1 MLAAPGKLVAQG
13 TPVALK
19 SRYGDGYNV
28 QISFD
33 TDQPLEKP
41 SSDASQLLK
50 IITPHAPGA
59 FALSSSL
66 TEVTYYLQTK
76 DPAVVYNILEGIQQ
90 EQDAGRVRSY
100 SVTNTSMEDVFLTLM
115 TANERHFPDA
125 TVQKQSLDELHGLM
139 YDAASQTD
147 YSTPG
152 DTLKSNSGFSQKIHT
167 RGSSSFSL
175 PVLSYDSA
183 PVLTLTTGRPKSIF
197 GQAWT
202 IFYKR
207 CLIAR
212 RSWLSPLLMILV
224 TLAGSAIPL
233 WFLQSLATPTCVQ
246 PFKQSYPTQLY
257 VPSSPLVLAMSKE
270 QPGHQLLQYPP
281 GLIRT
286 LGPAFNS
293 VPTIDF
299 QSNAS
304 FVDYVSRN
312 YRGLA
317 MGGVSIDYDTGA
329 TLVAWEATPPGLTG
343 LSLINLAS
351 NLLYNHALNE
361 TNRIA
366 TRKIAAN
373 FEKLVAYD
381 TGILVM
387 LKFMAF
393 FGATLV
399 SVSSFGVATYTHHR
413 VGGLPSV
420 LWAVRVQGAAVGSPG
435 NAVLQRLVKPCGSL
449 AWASHVRCD
458 PRCVH
463 RDSYRRDI
471 CLRLLP
477 VCRSV
482 FLRT

>member
-19 SRYGDGYNV
+19 SRYGDGYNI

-41 SSDASQLLK
+41 SSDASQILQ
-50 IITPHAPGA
+50 IIKPHAPGA

-66 TEVTYYLQTK
+66 TEATYYLQTK
-76 DPAVVYNILEGIQQ
+76 DPAVVHDILEGIQQ
-90 EQDAGRVRSY
+90 EQDAGRVKSY
-100 SVTNTSMEDVFLTLM
+100 SVSNTSMEDVFLTLM
-115 TANERHFPDA
+115 TANERRSPGLWP
-125 TVQKQSLDELHGLM
+125 KQSLDELHGLM
-139 YDAASQTD
+139 DDSAYQTD

-152 DTLKSNSGFSQKIHT
+152 STLKSHSDFSQKTHS
-167 RGSSSFSL
+167 RGYSSLSL

-183 PVLTLTTGRPKSIF
+183 PVLALTNGRPKSVF
-197 GQAWT
+197 GQAGT

-224 TLAGSAIPL
+224 TLTGSAIPL
-233 WFLQSLATPTCVQ
+233 WFLQSLAAPTCVQ
-246 PFKQSYPTQLY
+246 PFKQSIPTQLY
-257 VPSSPLVLAMSKE
+257 VPNSPLVWMMSKTE
-270 QPGHQLLQYPP
+270 PGHQLLQYPP
-281 GLIRT
+281 GLVRT
-286 LGPAFNS
+286 LGPAFDFI
-293 VPTIDF
+293 PTIDF
-299 QSNAS
+299 ESNVS

-329 TLVAWEATPPGLTG
+329 TLVAWEATPPGITG

-361 TNRIA
+361 TNRVA
-366 TRKIAAN
+366 TRQITAN
-373 FEKLVAYD
+373 FEKLVAYN

-399 SVSSFGVATYTHHR
+399 SLSSFDVTISTHYR
-413 VGGLPSV
+413 VGGLPCV
-420 LWAVRVQGAAVGSPG
+420 LWIVRIQGAAVGSPG
-435 NAVLQRLVKPCGSL
+435 HAVLQRLVKSRWSL
-449 AWASHVRCD
+449 ARASHVRCD
-458 PRCVH
+458 PRCVY
-463 RDSYRRDI
+463 RDFDHRDI
-471 CLRLLP
+471 CLRFQP
-477 VCRSV
+477 VCRST
-482 FLRT
+482 FFRT